1 MHRILP
7 VLAALLVVI
16 LLLGRASRGSVPG
29 GDGSGVDTA
38 PAPAL
43 AAAEPPVRRYT
54 GPGRPAP
61 PGPEAAAP
69 ATPAIDRM
77 VTLANRQRLDREAR
91 YTYIDSLLIESDSL
105 IRRWPNRDGRPLRV
119 FLEESPDLPGW
130 RSELPGIVRRAMSA
144 WQEVYPDI
152 RFEVVLTRDQV
163 DLDVRWIE
171 RFDIERTGQTDL
183 QFLSTGAVQHATV
196 LLALQTHLGQA
207 LPPDALLAVA
217 VHEVGHALG
226 LPHSANPNDVMYP
239 ETRTSRIS
247 PRDRATLVLLYALAP
262 GALRIEPG
270 AW

>member
-1 MHRILP
+1 MQRILP

-16 LLLGRASRGSVPG
+16 LLLGRAARVSAPG
-29 GDGSGVDTA
+29 GDGAPVEDASGPSASEASQA
-38 PAPAL
+38 PARGL
-43 AAAEPPVRRYT
+43 
-54 GPGRPAP
+54 GRPALP
-61 PGPEAAAP
+61 PTEAAAP

-105 IRRWPNRDGRPLRV
+105 IRRWPNREGRPLRV
-119 FLEESPDLPGW
+119 FLEETPDLPGW

-144 WQEVYPDI
+144 WQEVFPEL
-152 RFEVVLTRDQV
+152 RFETTLTHDRV
-163 DLDVRWIE
+163 DIDVRWIE

-196 LLALQTHLGQA
+196 LLALQNHQEQELSVEG
-207 LPPDALLAVA
+207 LLAVA
-217 VHEVGHALG
+217 THEVGHALG

-247 PRDRATLVLLYALAP
+247 VRDRATLVLLYALAP
-262 GALRIEPG
+262 GSLRIEPG
-270 AW
+270 A